1 MDDGKFY
8 KYIYK
13 RHNGYQIL
21 KDNESYGW
29 YEDITDALYDRDRLV
44 EVDWDIQTWCE
55 LPEREN
61 PYKNMRLPPR
71 ELDRHR
77 QYVYPTLNGT
87 FRVLK
92 TINGVKKSFGTYKSL
107 DEALDKR
114 DELIK
119 RGWET

>member
-1 MDDGKFY
+1 MNNFY

-21 KDNESYGW
+21 KNNEAYGW

-61 PYKNMRLPPR
+61 PYKHMRLPPYG
-71 ELDRHR
+71 LDRHR
-77 QYVYPTLNGT
+77 QYVYPTLQGT
-87 FRVLK
+87 FRIIK
-92 TINGVKKSFGTYKSL
+92 TVDGVKKYFGSYKTL